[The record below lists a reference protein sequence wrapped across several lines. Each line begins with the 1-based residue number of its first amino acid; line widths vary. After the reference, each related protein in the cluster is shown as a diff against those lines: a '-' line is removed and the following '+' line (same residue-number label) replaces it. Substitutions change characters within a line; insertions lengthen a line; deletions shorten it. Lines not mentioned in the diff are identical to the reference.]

1 MATSRGSSAGY
12 NVGNT
17 PPRTVWTVVR
27 GDTASFKVYVT
38 DDAKLPLNIPDWTI
52 SMEIKRP
59 NSAANAG
66 VITSD
71 ATLVLTLNPVA
82 DPDDLPGEF
91 TVNLTST
98 QSALL
103 ETGDIFDI
111 QLSYAEN
118 SIVWT
123 VTQGSMNVLES
134 VTG

>member
-27 GDTASFKVYVT
+27 GDTASFKVHVT

-52 SMEIKRP
+52 SMAIKRP
-59 NSAANAG
+59 NLPTNAG

-71 ATLVLTLNPVA
+71 ATLILTLSPEA
-82 DPDDLPGEF
+82 DPDDQPGEF
-91 TVNLTST
+91 TVYLSSA

-111 QLSYAEN
+111 QLSSVGNE
-118 SIVWT
+118 IVWT
-123 VTQGSMNVLES
+123 VTQGSMVILEG